1 MSETCRRLGQ
11 APNVSVKS
19 LRSWRTLNAK
29 RQTSN
34 AKRSGG
40 RRAKRQP
47 RPASTYSLRSVA
59 LDSGAQI
66 SGTDGIPA
74 SPHRFCSMMPLEIPS
89 AIRWR

>member
-1 MSETCRRLGQ
+1 MGIVGRLGQ
-11 APNVSVKS
+11 APSVSVRIYDPGELGTRNADLSDVALAKS
-19 LRSWRTLNAK
+19 E

-34 AKRSGG
+34 AKR
-40 RRAKRQP
+40 P
-47 RPASTYSLRSVA
+47 YSLGSVP

-74 SPHRFCSMMPLEIPS
+74 SPHRFCSMMPLAIPS